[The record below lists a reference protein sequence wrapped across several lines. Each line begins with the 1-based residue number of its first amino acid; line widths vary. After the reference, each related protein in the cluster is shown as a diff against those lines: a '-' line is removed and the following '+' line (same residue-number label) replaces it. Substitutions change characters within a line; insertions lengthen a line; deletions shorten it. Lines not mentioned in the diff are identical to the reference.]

1 MAHFDTLKIL
11 KKGVAEWNKW
21 RGKHLGFNPDFS
33 DADLRSAD
41 LRDADLSY
49 ANFISADLS
58 CASLIGADLTR
69 AIFNCANLSGA
80 DLRSANLI
88 GADLNSSDF
97 SDANLTNV
105 NFVGADLRRVDLR
118 RANLSNSDLDRV
130 DLSRADLRGTTLS
143 SASLIGADL
152 THTILNGADLIGA
165 DLRDANLSNAILCDA
180 DLSNAIFNDAHL
192 RFVTANQSKLTNSIL
207 SNVNLRNSTLIKA
220 KLQQS
225 NLLYANL
232 SSSILIKASLKQ
244 SDLRGANLKGADWR
258 GVNLTDADLRHADL
272 TDANLEDAKLI
283 RTKLGGANLTRTNLL
298 DAKLNGAFLSEAN
311 LLYAQL
317 DGADFSD
324 SDLTNA
330 NLTRTQAIG
339 TKFKGAIFTGACIED
354 WNINSRTN
362 LEQIICEYV
371 HQKNSQLERRP
382 SSSNFQPGD
391 FTRLYQR
398 AIDTLDLIF
407 QDGID
412 WKSFAVTL
420 QELNTD
426 RKLNVEDDNSQLT
439 VRAIE
444 KRDDGS
450 FVIRVDVPIS
460 IDKAEIELEFKKKYT
475 KQLKA
480 QEEQY
485 HQLLQAKD
493 IDIEYHRQQNTSLT
507 NIIATLASREITV
520 NNNLEIT
527 TMTSS
532 ESKGDTYN
540 QSNMGIGHV
549 SGGDFKDN
557 KIAGTINE
565 AANPSL
571 ADAAAEIRDL
581 LTELEKSYPAN
592 TTTEKMVIATKAIE
606 RIEADP
612 AWQQRTVNALKLGS
626 VAAFEKAI
634 DNPIGAFLKGAFEG
648 WENAK

>member
-1 MAHFDTLKIL
+1 MTDSAHYRVLQQ
-11 KKGVAEWNKW
+11 GVTKWNKW
-21 RGKHLGFNPDFS
+21 REERSTHVDELGYILG
-33 DADLRSAD
+33 DADL
-41 LRDADLSY
+41 
-49 ANFISADLS
+49 NH
-58 CASLIGADLTR
+58 
-69 AIFNCANLSGA
+69 
-80 DLRSANLI
+80 
-88 GADLNSSDF
+88 
-97 SDANLTNV
+97 
-105 NFVGADLRRVDLR
+105 
-118 RANLSNSDLDRV
+118 
-130 DLSRADLRGTTLS
+130 ADLRGL
-143 SASLIGADL
+143 
-152 THTILNGADLIGA
+152 
-165 DLRDANLSNAILCDA
+165 DLRGMDFSFANLQNA
-180 DLSNAIFNDAHL
+180 DLSGFD
-192 RFVTANQSKLTNSIL
+192 F
-207 SNVNLRNSTLIKA
+207 SN
-220 KLQQS
+220 
-225 NLLYANL
+225 
-232 SSSILIKASLKQ
+232 
-244 SDLRGANLKGADWR
+244 
-258 GVNLTDADLRHADL
+258 
-272 TDANLEDAKLI
+272 
-283 RTKLGGANLTRTNLL
+283 
-298 DAKLNGAFLSEAN
+298 
-311 LLYAQL
+311 
-317 DGADFSD
+317 ADFTCAQA
-324 SDLTNA
+324 LATNF
-330 NLTRTQAIG
+330 R
-339 TKFKGAIFTGACIED
+339 GAIFTGACIED
-354 WNINSRTN
+354 WHVNSDTN
-362 LEQIICEYV
+362 LTEIICDYV
-371 HQKNSQLERRP
+371 YQKKDRQERRP
-382 SSSNFQPGD
+382 SSGNFQPGD
-391 FTRLYQR
+391 FTRLYQK
-398 AIDTLDLIF
+398 AIETLDLIF
-407 QDGID
+407 QNGID

-420 QELNTD
+420 QELNAD
-426 RKLNVEDDNSQLT
+426 RKLNVEDENSQLT

-460 IDKAEIELEFKKKYT
+460 IDKAEIELEFNKKYT

-565 AANPSL
+565 AANSSL

-612 AWQQRTVNALKLGS
+612 AWQKRTVNALKLGS